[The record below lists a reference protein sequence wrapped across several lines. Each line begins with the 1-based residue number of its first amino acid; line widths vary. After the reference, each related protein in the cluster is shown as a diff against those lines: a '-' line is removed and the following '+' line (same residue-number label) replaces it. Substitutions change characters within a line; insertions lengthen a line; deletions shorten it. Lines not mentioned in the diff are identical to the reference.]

1 MSTELVLEVCL
12 AVRRDEL
19 QAARDGFTKILAAV
33 EKQSLFKAIGDCLL
47 AAVRRQ
53 QRQLFDEW
61 LEQARE
67 ALLSATAEPERS
79 AEAAEFLTRLSF
91 VVCDRRLAEAQ
102 PALAQLVRRFANAA
116 AADIAAKLWAELLS
130 LAARM
135 ARRGW
140 REETAFLLRLYLR
153 ELLKRDDSAV
163 WQQRL
168 LALQLHFVAYARWDG
183 FTKACAAYQELL
195 LLFLLLVRR
204 AGKKIYTKEQQE
216 QYLLLSLRT
225 LRGIISNAARSSMKD
240 DMEIFRE
247 LYQYLWQ
254 LAGDNKRRRQQ
265 LQLLLQLAISYWQSS
280 LPKTS
285 RKQARFL
292 EDLLQ
297 PSLIDKLQEDLLNR
311 I

>member
-19 QAARDGFTKILAAV
+19 QAARDGFTKILESAA
-33 EKQSLFKAIGDCLL
+33 KQSLFKAIGDCLL

-67 ALLSATAEPERS
+67 ALLSLAAEPERS

-195 LLFLLLVRR
+195 LLFLFLVRR
-204 AGKKIYTKEQQE
+204 TGKKIYTKEQQE

-240 DMEIFRE
+240 DMDIFRE

-254 LAGDNKRRRQQ
+254 LAGDNKHRRQQ

-297 PSLIDKLQEDLLNR
+297 PSLIDKLHEDLLNR

>member
-19 QAARDGFTKILAAV
+19 QAARDGFTKILESA
-33 EKQSLFKAIGDCLL
+33 EKQSLFKDIGDCLL

-67 ALLSATAEPERS
+67 ALLSLAAEPERS
-79 AEAAEFLTRLSF
+79 AEAADFLTSLSF
-91 VVCDRRLAEAQ
+91 VVCDCRLAEAQ

-116 AADIAAKLWAELLS
+116 SADIAARLWAELLS

-204 AGKKIYTKEQQE
+204 TGKKIYTKEQQE

-297 PSLIDKLQEDLLNR
+297 PSLIDKLYEDLLNH

>member
-19 QAARDGFTKILAAV
+19 QAARDGFTKILESAA
-33 EKQSLFKAIGDCLL
+33 KQSLFKAIGDCLL

-67 ALLSATAEPERS
+67 ALLSLAAEPERS
-79 AEAAEFLTRLSF
+79 AEAADFLTRLSF

-102 PALAQLVRRFANAA
+102 PALAQLVRRFAKAA
-116 AADIAAKLWAELLS
+116 SADIAARLWAELLS

-297 PSLIDKLQEDLLNR
+297 PSLIDKLHEDLLNR

>member
-19 QAARDGFTKILAAV
+19 QAARDGFTKILESAA
-33 EKQSLFKAIGDCLL
+33 KQSLFKAIGDCLL

-67 ALLSATAEPERS
+67 ALLSATAEPERN

-116 AADIAAKLWAELLS
+116 SADIAARLWAELLS

-183 FTKACAAYQELL
+183 FTKACATYRELL

-297 PSLIDKLQEDLLNR
+297 PSLIDKLYEDLLNR

>member
-19 QAARDGFTKILAAV
+19 QAARDGFTKILESAA
-33 EKQSLFKAIGDCLL
+33 KQFLFKAIGDCLL

-140 REETAFLLRLYLR
+140 REETAFLLRLYMR

-204 AGKKIYTKEQQE
+204 AGKKIYRKEQQE

>member
-1 MSTELVLEVCL
+1 MLEVCL

-19 QAARDGFTKILAAV
+19 QAARDGFTKILESAA
-33 EKQSLFKAIGDCLL
+33 KQSLFKAIGDCLL

-67 ALLSATAEPERS
+67 ALLSLAAEPERS
-79 AEAAEFLTRLSF
+79 AEAVEFLTRLSF

-102 PALAQLVRRFANAA
+102 PALAQLVRRFANVA

-204 AGKKIYTKEQQE
+204 TGKKIYTKEQQE

-240 DMEIFRE
+240 DMDIFRE

-297 PSLIDKLQEDLLNR
+297 PSLIDKLYEDMLNR

>member
-12 AVRRDEL
+12 AVRRDKL
-19 QAARDGFTKILAAV
+19 QAARDGFTKILESA

-79 AEAAEFLTRLSF
+79 AEAADFLTRLSF

-116 AADIAAKLWAELLS
+116 SADIAARLWAELLS

-183 FTKACAAYQELL
+183 FTKACAAYRELL

-204 AGKKIYTKEQQE
+204 TGKKIYTKEQQE

-297 PSLIDKLQEDLLNR
+297 PSLIDKLYEDLLNR

>member
-19 QAARDGFTKILAAV
+19 QAARDGFTKILESAA
-33 EKQSLFKAIGDCLL
+33 KQSLFKVIGDCLL

-140 REETAFLLRLYLR
+140 REEAAFLLRLYLR

-204 AGKKIYTKEQQE
+204 AGKKIYRKEQQE

>member
-19 QAARDGFTKILAAV
+19 QAARDGFTKILESAA
-33 EKQSLFKAIGDCLL
+33 KQALFKAIGDCLL

-204 AGKKIYTKEQQE
+204 AGKKIYRKEQQE

>member
-19 QAARDGFTKILAAV
+19 QAARDGFTKILESAA
-33 EKQSLFKAIGDCLL
+33 KQSLFKAIGDCLL

-91 VVCDRRLAEAQ
+91 VVCDRRLAEVQ
-102 PALAQLVRRFANAA
+102 PALAQLVRSFANAA
-116 AADIAAKLWAELLS
+116 PAAIAAKLWAELLS

-153 ELLKRDDSAV
+153 EVLKRDDGAV

-297 PSLIDKLQEDLLNR
+297 PSLIDKLYEDLLNH

>member
-19 QAARDGFTKILAAV
+19 QAARDGFTKILESAA
-33 EKQSLFKAIGDCLL
+33 KQSLFKAIGDCLL

-67 ALLSATAEPERS
+67 ALLSLAAEPERS
-79 AEAAEFLTRLSF
+79 AEAADFLTRLSF

-116 AADIAAKLWAELLS
+116 SADIAARLWAELLS

-183 FTKACAAYQELL
+183 FTKACVAYQELL

-204 AGKKIYTKEQQE
+204 TGKKIYTKEQQE

-297 PSLIDKLQEDLLNR
+297 PSLIDKLHEDLLNR

>member
-19 QAARDGFTKILAAV
+19 QAAREGFTKILAAV

-61 LEQARE
+61 LEQARG
-67 ALLSATAEPERS
+67 ALLSATAEGS
-79 AEAAEFLTRLSF
+79 AEVADFLTRLSF

-102 PALAQLVRRFANAA
+102 PALAQLVRRFAKAA
-116 AADIAAKLWAELLS
+116 PADISARLWAELLS

-140 REETAFLLRLYLR
+140 REEAAFLLRLYLR
-153 ELLKRDDSAV
+153 ELLKKDESAV

-183 FTKACAAYQELL
+183 FTKACSAYQELL
-195 LLFLLLVRR
+195 FLFLLLVRR

-254 LAGDNKRRRQQ
+254 LAGESKRRRQQ

-297 PSLIDKLQEDLLNR
+297 PSLIDATYEEMLR
-311 I
+311 WI

>member
-19 QAARDGFTKILAAV
+19 QAARDGFTKILESAA
-33 EKQSLFKAIGDCLL
+33 KQSLFKAIGDCLL

-67 ALLSATAEPERS
+67 ALLSLAAEPERS
-79 AEAAEFLTRLSF
+79 AEAVEFLTRLSF

-102 PALAQLVRRFANAA
+102 PALAQLVRRFANVA

-204 AGKKIYTKEQQE
+204 TGKKIYTKEQQE

-240 DMEIFRE
+240 DMDIFRE

-297 PSLIDKLQEDLLNR
+297 PSLIDKLYEDMLNR

>member
-19 QAARDGFTKILAAV
+19 QAARDGFTKILESAA
-33 EKQSLFKAIGDCLL
+33 KQSLFKDIGDCLL

-67 ALLSATAEPERS
+67 ALLSATAEPEHS

-116 AADIAAKLWAELLS
+116 SADIAARLWAELLS

-297 PSLIDKLQEDLLNR
+297 PSLIDKLYEDLLNR

>member
-19 QAARDGFTKILAAV
+19 QAARDGFTKILESAA
-33 EKQSLFKAIGDCLL
+33 KQSLFKAIGDCLL

-67 ALLSATAEPERS
+67 ALLSLAAEPERS
-79 AEAAEFLTRLSF
+79 AEAAEFLIRLSF

-102 PALAQLVRRFANAA
+102 PALAQLVRRFAKAA
-116 AADIAAKLWAELLS
+116 SADIAASLWAELLS

-204 AGKKIYTKEQQE
+204 TGKKIYTKEQQE

-240 DMEIFRE
+240 DMDIFRE

-297 PSLIDKLQEDLLNR
+297 PSLIDKLHEDLLNR

>member
-19 QAARDGFTKILAAV
+19 QAARDGFTKILESAA
-33 EKQSLFKAIGDCLL
+33 KQSLFKDIGDCLL

-67 ALLSATAEPERS
+67 ALLSLAAEPERS
-79 AEAAEFLTRLSF
+79 AEAADFLTRLSF

-116 AADIAAKLWAELLS
+116 SADIAARLWAELLS

-204 AGKKIYTKEQQE
+204 TGKKIYTKEQQE

-240 DMEIFRE
+240 DMDIFRE

-297 PSLIDKLQEDLLNR
+297 PSLIDKLHEDLLNR

>member
-19 QAARDGFTKILAAV
+19 QAARDGFTKILESA
-33 EKQSLFKAIGDCLL
+33 EKQSLFKDIGDCLL

-79 AEAAEFLTRLSF
+79 AETADFLTSLSF

-116 AADIAAKLWAELLS
+116 SADIAARLWAELLS

-183 FTKACAAYQELL
+183 FTKACAAYRELL

-204 AGKKIYTKEQQE
+204 TGKKIYTKEQQE

-297 PSLIDKLQEDLLNR
+297 PSLIDKLYEDLLNR

>member
-19 QAARDGFTKILAAV
+19 QAARDGFTKILESAA
-33 EKQSLFKAIGDCLL
+33 KQSLFKDIGDCLL

-67 ALLSATAEPERS
+67 ALLSLAAEPERS

-204 AGKKIYTKEQQE
+204 TGKKIYTKEQQE

-225 LRGIISNAARSSMKD
+225 LRGIISNAARSSMRD
-240 DMEIFRE
+240 DMDIFRE

-254 LAGDNKRRRQQ
+254 LAGDIKRRRQQ

-297 PSLIDKLQEDLLNR
+297 PSLIDKLHEDLLNR

>member
-19 QAARDGFTKILAAV
+19 QAARDGFTKILESAA
-33 EKQSLFKAIGDCLL
+33 KQSLFKAIGDCLL

-67 ALLSATAEPERS
+67 ALLSLAAEPERS

-116 AADIAAKLWAELLS
+116 AVDIAAKLWAELLS

-140 REETAFLLRLYLR
+140 SEETAFLLRLYLR

-254 LAGDNKRRRQQ
+254 LAGDNKRLRQQ

-297 PSLIDKLQEDLLNR
+297 PSLIDKLYEDLLNR

>member
-19 QAARDGFTKILAAV
+19 QAARDGFTKILESA
-33 EKQSLFKAIGDCLL
+33 EKQPLFKAIGDCLL

-116 AADIAAKLWAELLS
+116 SADIAARLWAELLS

-297 PSLIDKLQEDLLNR
+297 PSLIDKLYEDLLNR

>member
-19 QAARDGFTKILAAV
+19 QAARDGFTKILESAA
-33 EKQSLFKAIGDCLL
+33 KQSLFKAIGDCLL

-67 ALLSATAEPERS
+67 ALLSATAEPERN

-116 AADIAAKLWAELLS
+116 SAAIAARLWAELLS

-183 FTKACAAYQELL
+183 FTKACAAYRELL

-297 PSLIDKLQEDLLNR
+297 PSLIDKLHEDLLNR

>member
-19 QAARDGFTKILAAV
+19 QAARDGFTKILESAA
-33 EKQSLFKAIGDCLL
+33 KQSLFKAIGDCLL

-67 ALLSATAEPERS
+67 ALLSLAAEPERS
-79 AEAAEFLTRLSF
+79 AEAAEFLTRLSC

-204 AGKKIYTKEQQE
+204 TGKKIYTKEQQE

-254 LAGDNKRRRQQ
+254 LPEI
-265 LQLLLQLAISYWQSS
+265 ISVVANSCSCYCSW
-280 LPKTS
+280 L
-285 RKQARFL
+285 
-292 EDLLQ
+292 
-297 PSLIDKLQEDLLNR
+297 
-311 I
+311 

>member
-19 QAARDGFTKILAAV
+19 QAARDGFTKILESAA
-33 EKQSLFKAIGDCLL
+33 KQSLFKAIGDCLR

-79 AEAAEFLTRLSF
+79 AEAADFLTRLSF

-116 AADIAAKLWAELLS
+116 SADIAARLWAELLS

-297 PSLIDKLQEDLLNR
+297 PSLIDKLYEDLLNR

>member
-19 QAARDGFTKILAAV
+19 QAARDGFTKILESA

-67 ALLSATAEPERS
+67 ALLSLAAEPERS

-204 AGKKIYTKEQQE
+204 TGKKIYTKEQQE

-240 DMEIFRE
+240 DMDIFRE

-297 PSLIDKLQEDLLNR
+297 PSLIDKLHEDLLNR

>member
-1 MSTELVLEVCL
+1 MSTELVLKVCL

-19 QAARDGFTKILAAV
+19 QAARDGFTKILESA

-67 ALLSATAEPERS
+67 ALLSLAAEPERS

-204 AGKKIYTKEQQE
+204 TGKKIYTKEQQE

-240 DMEIFRE
+240 DMDIFRE

-297 PSLIDKLQEDLLNR
+297 PSLIDKLHEDLLNR

>member
-19 QAARDGFTKILAAV
+19 QAACDGFTKILESA

-79 AEAAEFLTRLSF
+79 AEAADFLTRLSF

-116 AADIAAKLWAELLS
+116 SADIAARLWAELLS

-204 AGKKIYTKEQQE
+204 TGKKIYTKEQQE

-297 PSLIDKLQEDLLNR
+297 PSLIDKLHEDLLNR

>member
-19 QAARDGFTKILAAV
+19 QAARDGFTKILESAA
-33 EKQSLFKAIGDCLL
+33 KQSLFKAIGDCLL

-67 ALLSATAEPERS
+67 ALLSLAAEPERS

-102 PALAQLVRRFANAA
+102 PALAQLVRSFANAA

-204 AGKKIYTKEQQE
+204 AGKKIYRKEQQE

-254 LAGDNKRRRQQ
+254 LAGVNKRRRQQ

>member
-19 QAARDGFTKILAAV
+19 QAASDGFTKILESAA
-33 EKQSLFKAIGDCLL
+33 KQSLFKAIGDCLL

-79 AEAAEFLTRLSF
+79 AEAADFLTRLSF

-116 AADIAAKLWAELLS
+116 SADIAARLWAELLS

-183 FTKACAAYQELL
+183 FTKACATYQELL

-204 AGKKIYTKEQQE
+204 TGKKIYTKEQQE

-247 LYQYLWQ
+247 LYRYLWQ

-297 PSLIDKLQEDLLNR
+297 PSLIDKLYEDLLNR

>member
-19 QAARDGFTKILAAV
+19 QAARDGFTKILESAA
-33 EKQSLFKAIGDCLL
+33 KQSLFKAIGDCLL

-67 ALLSATAEPERS
+67 ALLSLAAEPERS
-79 AEAAEFLTRLSF
+79 AEAADFLTRLSF

-204 AGKKIYTKEQQE
+204 TGKKIYTKEQQE

-240 DMEIFRE
+240 DMDIFRE

-297 PSLIDKLQEDLLNR
+297 PSLIDKLHENLLNR

>member
-19 QAARDGFTKILAAV
+19 QAARDGFTKILESAV
-33 EKQSLFKAIGDCLL
+33 KQSLFKATGDCLL

-91 VVCDRRLAEAQ
+91 LACDRRLAEAQ

-204 AGKKIYTKEQQE
+204 AGKKIYRKEQQE

>member
-12 AVRRDEL
+12 AVRHDEL
-19 QAARDGFTKILAAV
+19 QAARDGFTKILESAA
-33 EKQSLFKAIGDCLL
+33 KQSLFKAIGDCLL

-67 ALLSATAEPERS
+67 ALLSLAAEPERS
-79 AEAAEFLTRLSF
+79 AEAADFLTRLSF

-102 PALAQLVRRFANAA
+102 PALAQLVRRFAKAA
-116 AADIAAKLWAELLS
+116 SADIAARLWAELLS

-153 ELLKRDDSAV
+153 ELLKKDDSAI

-297 PSLIDKLQEDLLNR
+297 PSLIDKVYEDLLNR

>member
-19 QAARDGFTKILAAV
+19 QAARDGFTKILESAA
-33 EKQSLFKAIGDCLL
+33 KQSLFKAIGDCLL

-79 AEAAEFLTRLSF
+79 AEAADFLTRLSF

-116 AADIAAKLWAELLS
+116 SADIAARLWAELLS

-204 AGKKIYTKEQQE
+204 TGKKIYTKEQQE

-254 LAGDNKRRRQQ
+254 FAGDNKRRRQQ

-285 RKQARFL
+285 CKQARFL

>member
-19 QAARDGFTKILAAV
+19 QAARDGFTKILESAA
-33 EKQSLFKAIGDCLL
+33 KQSLFKAIGDCLL

-67 ALLSATAEPERS
+67 ALLSATAEPERN

-140 REETAFLLRLYLR
+140 REKTAFLLRLYLR

-204 AGKKIYTKEQQE
+204 TGKKIYTKEQQE

-297 PSLIDKLQEDLLNR
+297 PSLIDKLYEDLLNR

>member
-19 QAARDGFTKILAAV
+19 QAARDGFTKILESA
-33 EKQSLFKAIGDCLL
+33 EKQSLFKDIGDCLL

-67 ALLSATAEPERS
+67 ALLSLAAEPERS
-79 AEAAEFLTRLSF
+79 AEAADFLTSLSF

-116 AADIAAKLWAELLS
+116 SADIAARLWAELLS

-204 AGKKIYTKEQQE
+204 TGKKIYTKEQQE

-297 PSLIDKLQEDLLNR
+297 PSLIDKLHEDLLNR

>member
-19 QAARDGFTKILAAV
+19 QAARDGFTKILESA

-67 ALLSATAEPERS
+67 ALLSLAAEPERS
-79 AEAAEFLTRLSF
+79 AEAADFLTRLSF

-116 AADIAAKLWAELLS
+116 SADIAARLWAELVS

-204 AGKKIYTKEQQE
+204 TGKKIYTKEQQE

-297 PSLIDKLQEDLLNR
+297 PSLIDKLHEDLLNR

>member
-1 MSTELVLEVCL
+1 M
-12 AVRRDEL
+12 
-19 QAARDGFTKILAAV
+19 
-33 EKQSLFKAIGDCLL
+33 
-47 AAVRRQ
+47 
-53 QRQLFDEW
+53 
-61 LEQARE
+61 
-67 ALLSATAEPERS
+67 ER
-79 AEAAEFLTRLSF
+79 L
-91 VVCDRRLAEAQ
+91 
-102 PALAQLVRRFANAA
+102 
-116 AADIAAKLWAELLS
+116 LLS

-140 REETAFLLRLYLR
+140 REETVFLLRLYLR
-153 ELLKRDDSAV
+153 ELLKRDDSAI

-204 AGKKIYTKEQQE
+204 AGKKIYRKEQQE

-285 RKQARFL
+285 RKQERFL